1 MVFKAISPAL
11 KGDTTSSLEQILTY
25 TEELRRET
33 EAKLTAIDR
42 TLEIIKEQI
51 KGIKEAV
58 S

>member
-1 MVFKAISPAL
+1 MVFKALSPNL
-11 KGDTTSSLEQILTY
+11 NGDPAQSLEQLLLY

-42 TLEIIKEQI
+42 TLEVIKDQIKEI
-51 KGIKEAV
+51 KGAI

>member
-11 KGDTTSSLEQILTY
+11 KGDTTNSLEQILTY

-33 EAKLTAIDR
+33 EAKLTALDR

-58 S
+58 L